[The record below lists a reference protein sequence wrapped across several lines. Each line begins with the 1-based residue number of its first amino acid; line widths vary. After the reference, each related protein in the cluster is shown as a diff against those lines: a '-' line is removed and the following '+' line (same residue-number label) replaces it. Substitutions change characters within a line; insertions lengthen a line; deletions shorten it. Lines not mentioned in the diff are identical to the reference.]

1 MHHFKRSYEGQCDE
15 VDRLYP
21 ALEVRRYLSA
31 SLAQAAET
39 PMFLS
44 MSLPMSIIDRPNG
57 IRTQN
62 PRTRF
67 DSEGTWT
74 PQSVDRDLD
83 LEKGQNHDLILDNI
97 DDIFTLS
104 GSSNS
109 SSTSTPAH
117 RPDPNPTGS
126 NEFELDSATSDFDE
140 ESLYSDAMSR
150 KASLVRIHECMLS
163 IHTHIKLE
171 FYHSL
176 LFRTEKVCQII
187 PHGTLN
193 LFLILG
199 THMDCAQAK
208 ILFIAVWSFL

>member
-1 MHHFKRSYEGQCDE
+1 MQNFLNYCIIFKRSYEGQCDE

-44 MSLPMSIIDRPNG
+44 MSLPMSILDRPNG

-62 PRTRF
+62 FRTRF

-74 PQSVDRDLD
+74 PKSYGGDLD
-83 LEKGQNHDLILDNI
+83 PEKDILDNI

-109 SSTSTPAH
+109 SPGTSTPAH

-126 NEFELDSATSDFDE
+126 NEFELDSATSTDFDE

-150 KASLVRIHECMLS
+150 KASLVRI
-163 IHTHIKLE
+163 I
-171 FYHSL
+171 
-176 LFRTEKVCQII
+176 
-187 PHGTLN
+187 
-193 LFLILG
+193 
-199 THMDCAQAK
+199 D
-208 ILFIAVWSFL
+208 